1 MPITPP
7 DLIMASNL
15 RRSNHIAKR
24 LDRPRL
30 QQRQPVHAP
39 RIRVERGRVQQ
50 DLRAQAL
57 VVQRELGEAQVEAD
71 GRADFACWC
80 LEGQRQG
87 GAALDAG
94 GLAHCRA
101 VGDGD
106 VEEVDF
112 LVAVCDFAARGDP
125 EEGVF
130 ELVRGGGG
138 GFVDADGDG
147 EGVGCGE
154 GLEAEDE
161 GGGAGG
167 LAEGEGFG
175 GVVGEVVG
183 CFGKEDG
190 LEVMGLVRMCCGF
203 GLVAL

>member
-1 MPITPP
+1 M
-7 DLIMASNL
+7 
-15 RRSNHIAKR
+15 
-24 LDRPRL
+24 
-30 QQRQPVHAP
+30 
-39 RIRVERGRVQQ
+39 
-50 DLRAQAL
+50 
-57 VVQRELGEAQVEAD
+57 
-71 GRADFACWC
+71 
-80 LEGQRQG
+80 
-87 GAALDAG
+87 
-94 GLAHCRA
+94 
-101 VGDGD
+101 
-106 VEEVDF
+106 
-112 LVAVCDFAARGDP
+112 
-125 EEGVF
+125 
-130 ELVRGGGG
+130 
-138 GFVDADGDG
+138 DADGDG